1 MLTMTTAYNTAIN
14 ASKRIIK
21 AKAELYLNSS
31 LTATY
36 TQNDAIKSINI
47 DRVGEDSK
55 FFGIG
60 VTHKA
65 NIKLIDVNREINLT
79 TDNYFKISL
88 GVVLG
93 NNSIKYVSFPKM
105 YVTEVN
111 RDENTNELSIT
122 AYDVLNEAK
131 TATINDLE
139 LTKPYTIRNVVE
151 AVGAKI
157 GATDTTINETNLLNL
172 KKLEEKKSTV
182 SILDLKINSIKIK
195 SISNTTYANVAFG
208 LNLDVG
214 EYTLSGISLWEDSD
228 YTGVYGAMLGISVFD
243 KTTGQRISWT
253 DITWNEKENGARK
266 SKTFQ
271 IENNDLYEYRINFY
285 VVSDVAVIDRVVNFS
300 NVMIN
305 KGNKLET
312 YDLPLTGFDTE
323 YTDGANFEGTETLQ
337 SVLQNAAEATQT
349 IYFIDSNDNLVFKR
363 LDRDGEAVKTIS
375 KANYITL
382 DSSTNRRLQTI
393 CNATELGDNVSAS
406 ITEIGSTQYV
416 RDNPFWELREDIAD
430 LLEDAKNAICGITI
444 NQFNC
449 QWRGDLALEPGDK
462 IALVTKDNN
471 TVISYL
477 LNDAIT
483 YDGGLSQK
491 DEWQY
496 TDDEESESN
505 PNNLGEAIKQ
515 TFAKVDKA
523 NKQIDLLVSEVDTN
537 SSSISSLKMSTD
549 AINTSV
555 QNDLNELTNKVN
567 ATMTAE
573 DVKIEIQSELSN
585 GVDKVTTKTGFTLN
599 DEGLTVS
606 KDGSEM
612 TTKIDDDGMTVYRDN
627 DEMLKANNEGVI
639 AYNLHAKT
647 YLIVGESSRF
657 EDYEKDGETR
667 TGCFWIGDTE
677 V

>member
-1 MLTMTTAYNTAIN
+1 MIAMTNNYNDAIN
-14 ASKRIIK
+14 ASKRIVK
-21 AKAELYLNSS
+21 AKAELFDDSALV
-31 LTATY
+31 ATY
-36 TQNDAIKSINI
+36 TQNDAIKSIKI
-47 DRVGEDSK
+47 DRIGVDSK
-55 FFGIG
+55 FFGFGIS
-60 VTHKA
+60 HKM

-79 TDNYFKISL
+79 TNNFFKIQL
-88 GVVLG
+88 GIQL
-93 NNSIKYVSFPKM
+93 NDDSIEYASFPKV
-105 YVTEVN
+105 YITEVN

-131 TATINDLE
+131 TFTMDDLE

-157 GATDTTINETNLLNL
+157 GANKTVIGKNLLNPIGG
-172 KKLEEKKSTV
+172 SMTISGITFTNNGDGTFTV
-182 SILDLKINSIKIK
+182 KGTATENRSFSLTDLNKYPIYMDKGGYYTQTLTILSGTMGGSIVLAVKQADGTITYNYLTSKNGSP
-195 SISNTTYANVAFG
+195 ISKRQAEA
-208 LNLDVG
+208 
-214 EYTLSGISLWEDSD
+214 EYTLYSYVHYFTEGETIDATYKIQLEENK
-228 YTGVYGAMLGISVFD
+228 A
-243 KTTGQRISWT
+243 TT
-253 DITWNEKENGARK
+253 E
-266 SKTFQ
+266 
-271 IENNDLYEYRINFY
+271 YEPYL
-285 VVSDVAVIDRVVNFS
+285 SA
-300 NVMIN
+300 
-305 KGNKLET
+305 
-312 YDLPLTGFDTE
+312 FDTE

-337 SVLQNAAEATQT
+337 ETLQAAAEATQT

-393 CNATELGDNVSAS
+393 CSATELGDNVSAS

-444 NQFNC
+444 NQFDC
-449 QWRGDLALEPGDK
+449 KWRGDLSLEPGDK

-483 YDGGLSQK
+483 YNGGLSQSS
-491 DEWQY
+491 EWQY
-496 TDDEESESN
+496 SDKEESESN
-505 PNNLGEAIKQ
+505 PNTLGEVIKQ

-523 NKQIDLLVSEVDTN
+523 NKQIDLVVSEVDSN
-537 SSSISSLKMSTD
+537 SNSTSALQMKID
-549 AINTSV
+549 AINASV
-555 QNDLNELTNKVN
+555 QKDINELTNKVN

-573 DVKIEIQSELSN
+573 DVKIEIQNEIAN
-585 GVDKVTTKTGFTLN
+585 GTDKVVTKTGFTFD

-612 TTKIDDDGMTVYRDN
+612 TTKVDEDGMTVYRDN
-627 DEMLKANNEGVI
+627 DEMLKANNEGVT
-639 AYNLHAKT
+639 AYNLHART

-667 TGCFWIGDTE
+667 TGCFWIGGA
-677 V
+677 

>member
-1 MLTMTTAYNTAIN
+1 MLTMTTAYNTANN

-47 DRVGEDSK
+47 ERVGEDSK

-60 VTHKA
+60 VIHKS
-65 NIKLIDVNREINLT
+65 NIKLIDVNRKINLT
-79 TDNYFKISL
+79 TDNYFKIQL
-88 GVVLG
+88 GIQL
-93 NNSIKYVSFPKM
+93 NNGSIEYISFPKM

-131 TATINDLE
+131 TAILNDLE
-139 LTKPYTIRNVVE
+139 LTKPYTIKNVIE
-151 AVGAKI
+151 AIGAKI
-157 GATDTTINETNLLNL
+157 GANSVIIPGDIEAFNL
-172 KKLEEKKSTV
+172 
-182 SILDLKINSIKIK
+182 
-195 SISNTTYANVAFG
+195 
-208 LNLDVG
+208 
-214 EYTLSGISLWEDSD
+214 
-228 YTGVYGAMLGISVFD
+228 
-243 KTTGQRISWT
+243 
-253 DITWNEKENGARK
+253 
-266 SKTFQ
+266 
-271 IENNDLYEYRINFY
+271 
-285 VVSDVAVIDRVVNFS
+285 
-300 NVMIN
+300 
-305 KGNKLET
+305 
-312 YDLPLTGFDTE
+312 E
-323 YTDGANFEGTETLQ
+323 YTDGANFEGTEKLQ
-337 SVLQNAAEATQT
+337 EVLKAAAEATQT
-349 IYFIDSNDNLVFKR
+349 IYYIDNNDNLVFKR

-393 CNATELGDNVSAS
+393 CSATELGDNVSAS

-416 RDNPFWELREDIAD
+416 RDNPFWELREDIAE

-449 QWRGDLALEPGDK
+449 NWRGDLSLEPGDK

-477 LNDAIT
+477 LNDIIT
-483 YDGGLSQK
+483 YNGGLSQK
-491 DEWQY
+491 SEWQY
-496 TDDEESESN
+496 SDDEESESN
-505 PNNLGEAIKQ
+505 SNNLGEAIKQ

-523 NKQIDLLVSEVDTN
+523 NKQINLVVSEVDANKTA
-537 SSSISSLKMSTD
+537 ISSLQMSTD
-549 AINTSV
+549 AINANV
-555 QNDLNELTNKVN
+555 QKDLNELTNKVN
-567 ATMTAE
+567 ATITAE
-573 DVKIEIQSELSN
+573 DVKIEIQSELAN
-585 GVDKVTTKTGFTLN
+585 GVDKVTTKTGFTFDDNGLHIAKAGREMSSSYTEDGILIKRD
-599 DEGLTVS
+599 DE
-606 KDGSEM
+606 D
-612 TTKIDDDGMTVYRDN
+612 R
-627 DEMLKANNEGVI
+627 LKVNNEGVW

>member
-1 MLTMTTAYNTAIN
+1 MLTMTTNYNNAIN

-21 AKAELYLNSS
+21 AKAELFDVSALV
-31 LTATY
+31 ATY

-47 DRVGEDSK
+47 ERVGEDSK

-60 VTHKA
+60 IIHKV

-79 TDNYFKISL
+79 TENYFKIQIGIQL
-88 GVVLG
+88 NDG
-93 NNSIKYVSFPKM
+93 SIEYVSFPKV
-105 YVTEVN
+105 YITEVN

-122 AYDVLNEAK
+122 AYDVLNVAK
-131 TATINDLE
+131 TAILNDLE
-139 LTKPYTIRNVVE
+139 LAKPYTIKNVIE

-157 GATDTTINETNLLNL
+157 GANKTIIGKNLLNL
-172 KKLEEKKSTV
+172 KNGTYSLNEIIAVVENGTITLNGTTTDTTFLPILTSSNYDVIDGEKFTV
-182 SILDLKINSIKIK
+182 STNNPIANENVRIRINVNGVYDTALNVVNCVATYSKTNEYLLIGNRLQIRIQGGTTLNNFVIKPQLEVK
-195 SISNTTYANVAFG
+195 ATATTY
-208 LNLDVG
+208 
-214 EYTLSGISLWEDSD
+214 EPY
-228 YTGVYGAMLGISVFD
+228 
-243 KTTGQRISWT
+243 
-253 DITWNEKENGARK
+253 ITA
-266 SKTFQ
+266 
-271 IENNDLYEYRINFY
+271 
-285 VVSDVAVIDRVVNFS
+285 
-300 NVMIN
+300 
-305 KGNKLET
+305 
-312 YDLPLTGFDTE
+312 FDTE
-323 YTDGANFEGTETLQ
+323 YTDGANFEGTENLKD
-337 SVLQNAAEATQT
+337 VLTAAAEATQT

-382 DSSTNRRLQTI
+382 DSSTNKRLQTI

-416 RDNPFWELREDIAD
+416 RDNPFWELREDIAE

-449 QWRGDLALEPGDK
+449 NWRGDLALEIGDK

-477 LNDAIT
+477 LNDVIT
-483 YDGGLSQK
+483 YNGGLNQAS
-491 DEWQY
+491 EWQY
-496 TDDEESESN
+496 TDVEESESN
-505 PNNLGEAIKQ
+505 PNNLGDAIKQ

-523 NKQIDLLVSEVDTN
+523 NKQINLLVSEVAAN
-537 SSSISSLKMSTD
+537 NSSISSLQMSTD
-549 AINTSV
+549 AINANV
-555 QNDLNELTNKVN
+555 QKDINELTNKVN

-573 DVKIEIQSELSN
+573 DVKLEIQSELSN
-585 GVDKVTTKTGFTLN
+585 GVDKVTTKTGFTFD

-612 TTKIDDDGMTVYRDN
+612 TTTIDEDGMTVYRDSE
-627 DEMLKANNEGVI
+627 EMLKANNEGVI

>member
-47 DRVGEDSK
+47 ERVGEDSK

-60 VTHKA
+60 VTHKT
-65 NIKLIDVNREINLT
+65 NIKLIDVKREINLT
-79 TDNYFKISL
+79 TDNYFKIQIGIQL
-88 GVVLG
+88 NDG
-93 NNSIKYVSFPKM
+93 SIEYISFPKV
-105 YVTEVN
+105 YITEVN
-111 RDENTNELSIT
+111 RDEKTNELSIT
-122 AYDVLNEAK
+122 AYDVLNKAK
-131 TATINDLE
+131 TAIINDLG
-139 LTKPYTIRNVVE
+139 LTKPYTIKNVVE
-151 AVGAKI
+151 AIGAKI
-157 GATDTTINETNLLNL
+157 GA
-172 KKLEEKKSTV
+172 
-182 SILDLKINSIKIK
+182 NSVIIPED
-195 SISNTTYANVAFG
+195 IEAF
-208 LNLDVG
+208 N
-214 EYTLSGISLWEDSD
+214 I
-228 YTGVYGAMLGISVFD
+228 
-243 KTTGQRISWT
+243 
-253 DITWNEKENGARK
+253 
-266 SKTFQ
+266 
-271 IENNDLYEYRINFY
+271 
-285 VVSDVAVIDRVVNFS
+285 
-300 NVMIN
+300 
-305 KGNKLET
+305 
-312 YDLPLTGFDTE
+312 E
-323 YTDGANFEGTETLQ
+323 YTDGANFEGSEKLQ
-337 SVLQNAAEATQT
+337 EVLKAAAEATQT

-375 KANYITL
+375 RANYITL

-393 CNATELGDNVSAS
+393 CSATELGDNVSAS

-416 RDNPFWELREDIAD
+416 RDNPFWELREDIAE

-449 QWRGDLALEPGDK
+449 DWRGDLALEIGDK

-477 LNDAIT
+477 LNDVIT
-483 YDGGLSQK
+483 YNGGLSQK
-491 DEWQY
+491 SEWQY
-496 TDDEESESN
+496 SDDEESESN
-505 PNNLGEAIKQ
+505 PNNLGEVIKQ

-523 NKQIDLLVSEVDTN
+523 NKKIDLQVSQIDSN
-537 SSSISSLKMSTD
+537 SSAISSLQMTTD
-549 AINTSV
+549 VINTSV
-555 QNDLNELTNKVN
+555 QNDINELTNKVN
-567 ATMTAE
+567 AAMTAE
-573 DVKIEIQSELSN
+573 DVKIEIQNELAN
-585 GVDKVTTKTGFTLN
+585 GTDKVITKTGFTFN

-612 TTKIDDDGMTVYRDN
+612 TTKIDEDGMTVYRDN
-627 DEMLKANNEGVI
+627 EEMLKANNEGVI

>member
-21 AKAELYLNSS
+21 AKAELFDVSALV
-31 LTATY
+31 ATY

-47 DRVGEDSK
+47 ERVGEDSK

-60 VTHKA
+60 VTHKT

-79 TDNYFKISL
+79 TDNYFKIQIGIEL
-88 GVVLG
+88 
-93 NNSIKYVSFPKM
+93 NNGSIEYVSFPKF
-105 YVTEVN
+105 YITEVN

-131 TATINDLE
+131 IATINDLE
-139 LTKPYTIRNVVE
+139 LTKPYTIKNVIE

-157 GATDTTINETNLLNL
+157 GVNSVVIPEDIAAFNL
-172 KKLEEKKSTV
+172 
-182 SILDLKINSIKIK
+182 
-195 SISNTTYANVAFG
+195 
-208 LNLDVG
+208 
-214 EYTLSGISLWEDSD
+214 
-228 YTGVYGAMLGISVFD
+228 
-243 KTTGQRISWT
+243 
-253 DITWNEKENGARK
+253 
-266 SKTFQ
+266 
-271 IENNDLYEYRINFY
+271 
-285 VVSDVAVIDRVVNFS
+285 
-300 NVMIN
+300 
-305 KGNKLET
+305 
-312 YDLPLTGFDTE
+312 E
-323 YTDGANFEGTETLQ
+323 YTDGANFEGAEKLQ
-337 SVLQNAAEATQT
+337 EALTAAAEVTQT

-363 LDRDGEAVKTIS
+363 LNRDGEAVKTIS

-393 CNATELGDNVSAS
+393 CSATELGDNVSAS

-430 LLEDAKNAICGITI
+430 LLEDAKKAICGITI

-449 QWRGDLALEPGDK
+449 NWRGDLALEIGDK

-483 YDGGLSQK
+483 YNGGLSQK
-491 DEWQY
+491 SEWQY
-496 TDDEESESN
+496 SNDEESESN
-505 PNNLGEAIKQ
+505 PNNLGDVIKQ

-523 NKQIDLLVSEVDTN
+523 NKQINLLVSEVDANN
-537 SSSISSLKMSTD
+537 SAISSLQMSTD
-549 AINTSV
+549 AINANV
-555 QNDLNELTNKVN
+555 QKDINELTNKVN

-573 DVKIEIQSELSN
+573 DVKLEIQSELSN
-585 GVDKVTTKTGFTLN
+585 GVDKVTTKTGFTFD

-612 TTKIDDDGMTVYRDN
+612 TTTIDEDGMTVYRDSE
-627 DEMLKANNEGVI
+627 EMLKANNEGVI

>member
-1 MLTMTTAYNTAIN
+1 MLTMTTNYNNAIN

-21 AKAELYLNSS
+21 AKAELFDVSALV
-31 LTATY
+31 ATY
-36 TQNDAIKSINI
+36 TQKDAIKSINI
-47 DRVGEDSK
+47 ERVGEDSK
-55 FFGIG
+55 FFGVGI
-60 VTHKA
+60 THKV

-79 TDNYFKISL
+79 TDNYFKIQIGIEL
-88 GVVLG
+88 NDG
-93 NNSIKYVSFPKM
+93 SIEYVSFPKM

-122 AYDVLNEAK
+122 AYDVLNVAK
-131 TATINDLE
+131 TAILNDLG
-139 LTKPYTIRNVVE
+139 LTMPYTIRNVIE
-151 AVGAKI
+151 AVTSKI
-157 GATDTTINETNLLNL
+157 GANSVVIPEDLN
-172 KKLEEKKSTV
+172 
-182 SILDLKINSIKIK
+182 
-195 SISNTTYANVAFG
+195 
-208 LNLDVG
+208 
-214 EYTLSGISLWEDSD
+214 
-228 YTGVYGAMLGISVFD
+228 VFD
-243 KTTGQRISWT
+243 
-253 DITWNEKENGARK
+253 
-266 SKTFQ
+266 
-271 IENNDLYEYRINFY
+271 IEYI
-285 VVSDVAVIDRVVNFS
+285 
-300 NVMIN
+300 
-305 KGNKLET
+305 
-312 YDLPLTGFDTE
+312 
-323 YTDGANFEGTETLQ
+323 DGANFEGTETLQ
-337 SVLQNAAEATQT
+337 EVLKAAAEATQT
-349 IYFIDSNDNLVFKR
+349 IYYIDSNDNLVFKR

-393 CNATELGDNVSAS
+393 CSTTELGDNISTS

-477 LNDAIT
+477 LNDAIV
-483 YDGGLSQK
+483 YDGGLSQSS
-491 DEWQY
+491 EWQY

-505 PNNLGEAIKQ
+505 PNNLGEVLKQ
-515 TFAKVDKA
+515 TFARVDKA
-523 NKQIDLLVSEVDTN
+523 NKQIDLLVSEVDAN
-537 SSSISSLKMSTD
+537 SGSISSLQMKTD
-549 AINTSV
+549 AINASV

-573 DVKIEIQSELSN
+573 DVKIEIQNELSN
-585 GVDKVTTKTGFTLN
+585 GVDKVTTKTGFTFD

-612 TTKIDDDGMTVYRDN
+612 TTTIDEDGMTVYRDSE
-627 DEMLKANNEGVI
+627 EMLKANNEGVI

>member
-1 MLTMTTAYNTAIN
+1 MLTMTTAYNTANN

-21 AKAELYLNSS
+21 AKAELYLNFS

-47 DRVGEDSK
+47 ERVGEDSK

-60 VTHKA
+60 VTHKT
-65 NIKLIDVNREINLT
+65 NIKLIDVNRAINLT

-93 NNSIKYVSFPKM
+93 NNSIKYVSFPKV
-105 YVTEVN
+105 YITEVN
-111 RDENTNELSIT
+111 RDEKTNELSIT
-122 AYDVLNEAK
+122 AYDVLNKAK
-131 TATINDLE
+131 TAILNDLE
-139 LTKPYTIRNVVE
+139 LTKPYTIKNVIE

-157 GATDTTINETNLLNL
+157 GASSVVIPEDIEAF
-172 KKLEEKKSTV
+172 KL
-182 SILDLKINSIKIK
+182 
-195 SISNTTYANVAFG
+195 
-208 LNLDVG
+208 
-214 EYTLSGISLWEDSD
+214 
-228 YTGVYGAMLGISVFD
+228 
-243 KTTGQRISWT
+243 
-253 DITWNEKENGARK
+253 
-266 SKTFQ
+266 
-271 IENNDLYEYRINFY
+271 
-285 VVSDVAVIDRVVNFS
+285 
-300 NVMIN
+300 
-305 KGNKLET
+305 
-312 YDLPLTGFDTE
+312 E
-323 YTDGANFEGTETLQ
+323 YTDGANFEGTEILKD
-337 SVLQNAAEATQT
+337 VLTAAAEATQT

-363 LDRDGEAVKTIS
+363 LDRDGEAVKTIT

-449 QWRGDLALEPGDK
+449 NWRGDLALEIGDK
-462 IALVTKDNN
+462 IALATKDNN

-477 LNDAIT
+477 LNDVIT
-483 YDGGLSQK
+483 YNGGLSQSS
-491 DEWQY
+491 EWQY

-505 PNNLGEAIKQ
+505 PNNLGEVIKQ

-523 NKQIDLLVSEVDTN
+523 NKQINLVVSEMDA
-537 SSSISSLKMSTD
+537 SSSDISNLQMTID
-549 AINTSV
+549 TINASV
-555 QNDLNELTNKVN
+555 QNELNDLTNKVN
-567 ATMTAE
+567 AKMTAE
-573 DVKIEIQSELSN
+573 DVKIEIQSELAN
-585 GVDKVTTKTGFTLN
+585 GVDKVTTNTGFTLN

-612 TTKIDDDGMTVYRDN
+612 TTKIDEDGMTVYRDN

-667 TGCFWIGDTE
+667 TGCFWIGGI
-677 V
+677 